1 MERPVDVD
9 LRLENRPIRFLIV
22 LAARLFWNE
31 TRKRLRPGTR
41 RILTTPTAV
50 SRLRMPWPAV
60 LLGSLLLAIDAPDW
74 AVRRRRRGM
83 RGSMFVL
90 DMDMAMKKD
99 SCEVWLA

>member
-1 MERPVDVD
+1 
-9 LRLENRPIRFLIV
+9 
-22 LAARLFWNE
+22 
-31 TRKRLRPGTR
+31 
-41 RILTTPTAV
+41 
-50 SRLRMPWPAV
+50 MPWPAV